1 MNFTVKVE
9 PIGKDEEKD
18 KLAEL
23 FDWIKN
29 DSAATE
35 AMVGMI
41 ASCVVFAVL
50 LGFIILLTQI

>member
-1 MNFTVKVE
+1 M
-9 PIGKDEEKD
+9 KDEEKD

-35 AMVGMI
+35 AMMAII
-41 ASCVVFAVL
+41 ASCLVFAVIV
-50 LGFIILLTQI
+50 GIIILLAQI

>member
-1 MNFTVKVE
+1 M
-9 PIGKDEEKD
+9 KDEEKD

>member
-1 MNFTVKVE
+1 M
-9 PIGKDEEKD
+9 KDDEKD

-35 AMVGMI
+35 AMVAII
-41 ASCVVFAVL
+41 ASCVVFAVIV
-50 LGFIILLTQI
+50 GIIILLAQI

>member
-1 MNFTVKVE
+1 M
-9 PIGKDEEKD
+9 KDEEKD

-35 AMVGMI
+35 AMVAII
-41 ASCVVFAVL
+41 ASCVVFAVIV
-50 LGFIILLTQI
+50 GIIILLAQI

>member
-1 MNFTVKVE
+1 M
-9 PIGKDEEKD
+9 KDEEKD

-23 FDWIKN
+23 FDWVKN

-35 AMVGMI
+35 AMLAII

-50 LGFIILLTQI
+50 VGIIILLAQI

>member
-1 MNFTVKVE
+1 M
-9 PIGKDEEKD
+9 KDEEKD

-29 DSAATE
+29 DRAATE
-35 AMVGMI
+35 AMLAII

-50 LGFIILLTQI
+50 VGIIILLAQI

>member
-1 MNFTVKVE
+1 M
-9 PIGKDEEKD
+9 KDEDKD

-35 AMVGMI
+35 AMMAII
-41 ASCVVFAVL
+41 ASCLVFAVL

>member
-1 MNFTVKVE
+1 MKN
-9 PIGKDEEKD
+9 EEKD

-35 AMVGMI
+35 AMVAII
-41 ASCVVFAVL
+41 ASCVVFAVIV
-50 LGFIILLTQI
+50 GIIILLAQI

>member
-1 MNFTVKVE
+1 M
-9 PIGKDEEKD
+9 KDEEKD

-23 FDWIKN
+23 YDWVKN

-35 AMVGMI
+35 AMLAII

-50 LGFIILLTQI
+50 VGIIILLAQI